1 MVNLKRTGMRRPSV
15 IVNLATK
22 RLTISRDLKSA
33 RSLAIPT
40 TNFSAAPSADGGR
53 SEWHPDPLP
62 LGHTHIRLCPE
73 RPVAGPG
80 WGPRPWGLLIA

>member
-15 IVNLATK
+15 IVNPATK

-33 RSLAIPT
+33 RSIAITT

-53 SEWHPDPLP
+53 SEWH
-62 LGHTHIRLCPE
+62 
-73 RPVAGPG
+73 
-80 WGPRPWGLLIA
+80 